1 MEIQQGTLIGIARR
15 EKTRA
20 PMEEIESS
28 LVTTK
33 SGIEKDFRGKP
44 GNRQITIL
52 AEEDWESACKTME
65 KNLPWTLR
73 RANLLVKGIKLQET
87 TDSLIRIGN
96 LTLQVTGE
104 TDPCSRMDEEVPGLT
119 KALLPDWRGGVLCR
133 VIADGKIS
141 LGNQVTLE
149 TPK

>member
-1 MEIQQGTLIGIARR
+1 MGIQQGILIGIARR

-20 PMEEIESS
+20 PMEEIESA

-87 TDSLIRIGN
+87 TDSLIQIGN

>member
-1 MEIQQGTLIGIARR
+1 MGIQQGILIGIARR

-20 PMEEIESS
+20 PMEEIESA

-33 SGIEKDFRGKP
+33 SGIEKDFRGKT
-44 GNRQITIL
+44 GNLQITIL

-65 KNLPWTLR
+65 KNLTWTLR

-87 TDSLIRIGN
+87 TDSLIQIGN

>member
-1 MEIQQGTLIGIARR
+1 MGIQQGILIGIARR

-20 PMEEIESS
+20 PMEEIESA

-52 AEEDWESACKTME
+52 AEEDWESACKMME
-65 KNLPWTLR
+65 KNLTWTLR

-87 TDSLIRIGN
+87 TDSLIQIGN

>member
-1 MEIQQGTLIGIARR
+1 MGIQQGILIGIARR

-20 PMEEIESS
+20 PMEEIESA

-65 KNLPWTLR
+65 KNLTWTLR

-87 TDSLIRIGN
+87 TDSLIQIGN